1 MKKKKLE
8 KQIPAIFE
16 NHPFKSLKGLTPP
29 PPPGAGKRA
38 QSSRKKEP
46 PAGDDEELFLRAV
59 AGARRMDQK
68 DVAATP
74 VREAAPVPSDAPSDS
89 RLFLQAMKKLGTA
102 MTPARREPEEP
113 ADTQRRSPTG
123 RMRQLK
129 RGSLRVSGEL
139 DLHGF
144 LRDEALVLLERF
156 ITGAFGRGQEAVLV
170 ITGKG
175 INSPEGPVL
184 QGAVAG
190 WLRQQGKGM
199 VAEFS
204 PAPRD
209 KGGSGAFVVFL
220 KKS

>member
-1 MKKKKLE
+1 MKKKKPE
-8 KQIPAIFE
+8 KKNPATFE
-16 NHPFKSLKGLTPP
+16 NHPFKSLKGLTPLP
-29 PPPGAGKRA
+29 PAGGEKRA
-38 QSSRKKEP
+38 QPLPKKEQ
-46 PAGDDEELFLRAV
+46 PAGDDDELFLRAV

-74 VREAAPVPSDAPSDS
+74 VREAAPGRSDAPSDS

-102 MTPARREPEEP
+102 MTPAPREQEEPEY
-113 ADTQRRSPTG
+113 TQRRSPIG

-129 RGSLRVSGEL
+129 RGSLRISGEL

-156 ITGAFGRGQEAVLV
+156 ITGSFGRGREAVLV

-184 QGAVAG
+184 QGAVEG

-220 KKS
+220 KKR